1 MIGIPKYQ
9 RGGGGWFFS
18 SASIFAPQN
27 ELKRRRKF
35 LFWARV
41 QLAIYVRARVVAQLH
56 QRFKINVCRYFFHH
70 SSAACIGASLLR
82 IFFKKRRFSSPQ
94 THTYISSN
102 IHSFP
107 NLAPCALAVAFQF
120 GFEFIWLLGNMQHS
134 IIKCLTNFKYG
145 NFKIGQEKKLT
156 AYYYYIVCDDVL
168 KLSYI
173 FFHFS
178 DFLSL

>member
-18 SASIFAPQN
+18 SAIFAPQN

-35 LFWARV
+35 LFWERV
-41 QLAIYVRARVVAQLH
+41 QLAIYVGARVVAQLH